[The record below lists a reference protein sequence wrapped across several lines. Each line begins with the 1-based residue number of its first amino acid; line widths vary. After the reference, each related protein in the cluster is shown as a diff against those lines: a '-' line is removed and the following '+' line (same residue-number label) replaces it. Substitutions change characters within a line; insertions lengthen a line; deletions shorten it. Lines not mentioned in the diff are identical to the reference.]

1 MNQEAK
7 KDAGKVELDL
17 VPMQILRDVA
27 EVRMFAVYGKYPDPN
42 NWKKVELRRY
52 VNAMLR
58 HMTAFVEDYN
68 SIDEESGLPHYK
80 HIACNAAFICHM
92 LAERDE

>member
-92 LAERDE
+92 MAERDE